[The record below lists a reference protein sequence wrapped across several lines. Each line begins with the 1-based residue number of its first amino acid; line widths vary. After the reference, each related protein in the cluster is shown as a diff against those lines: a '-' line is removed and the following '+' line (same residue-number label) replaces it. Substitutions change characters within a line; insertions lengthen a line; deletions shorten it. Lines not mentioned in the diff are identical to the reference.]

1 MNDFKVVRTGEGES
15 DWKVVADSN
24 ETPWYSRG
32 RTGEYLREWADFL
45 LHGDQPDSLGFA
57 KKAKRV
63 GLTDAEVN
71 QVLRDE
77 LE

>member
-1 MNDFKVVRTGEGES
+1 MSKIQ
-15 DWKVVADSN
+15 

-32 RTGEYLREWADFL
+32 ETGEYLRDWADFL
-45 LHGDQPDSLGFA
+45 LHGDAPDALGFA

-71 QVLRDE
+71 QVLREE
-77 LE
+77 LEIDPDPGAFSADAVDCF

>member
-1 MNDFKVVRTGEGES
+1 MSNSFNR
-15 DWKVVADSN
+15 N

-32 RTGEYLREWADFL
+32 ETGEYLRDWADFL
-45 LHGDQPDSLGFA
+45 LHGNGPQDCLGFA

-71 QVLRDE
+71 QVLREE
-77 LE
+77 LEEVA